1 MGSLKDQIYQY
12 LGALVHHQAHRV
24 SETIAGTPHV
34 PACIDHINLSLY
46 LASRCEMYLLA
57 IAIVR
62 KSSESKCLNRLR
74 QGGQCILKVNAISI

>member
-34 PACIDHINLSLY
+34 PACIDHIDLSLH
-46 LASRCEMYLLA
+46 LASRFEMYLLVFCRHLLFVEA
-57 IAIVR
+57 EAKRGLFLVT
-62 KSSESKCLNRLR
+62 ST
-74 QGGQCILKVNAISI
+74 ISA